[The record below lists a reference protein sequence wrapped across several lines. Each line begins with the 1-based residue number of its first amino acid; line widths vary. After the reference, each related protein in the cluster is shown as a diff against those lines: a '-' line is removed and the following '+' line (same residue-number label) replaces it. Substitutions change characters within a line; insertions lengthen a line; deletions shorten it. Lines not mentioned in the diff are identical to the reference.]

1 MKRKIRRLKRM
12 FRKIVPF
19 KGKYAYESQIGPLVI
34 QYFHVKGFNYRIT
47 RGIGDLRFWFD
58 KMWIEDAKELFR

>member
-19 KGKYAYESQIGPLVI
+19 KGQYAYESQVGPLVI
-34 QYFHVKGFNYRIT
+34 QYFNVK
-47 RGIGDLRFWFD
+47 
-58 KMWIEDAKELFR
+58 